1 MTSTGGSVSHGLT
14 GRVVRLRRWIGI
26 AAVVCAVAA
35 PLLVLLGAVGSK
47 SGWFDIHVGF
57 DWMAVRIAPALA
69 IVGAALGAL
78 ALIGALV
85 PPRGGVVIA
94 LVAVA
99 LGALVAGSAA
109 WWRAAA
115 VRSPPVHDT
124 ATDWNDPLMFSAAMM
139 IARGPDTNPIGS
151 DPLVP
156 FSRFTALLAGQR
168 VAVVNAKTCP
178 AATPVTLTSPPD
190 QAYARLKAAALRVGL
205 KLVSDDS
212 APDASGRRRLEGTA
226 TGFWF
231 GFKDDLAA
239 RLTAAGSGTRIDLRV
254 SSRIGL
260 TDFGRGCRLIGQ
272 VRRAVG
278 G

>member
-1 MTSTGGSVSHGLT
+1 MTSTGGDASHGLT
-14 GRVVRLRRWIGI
+14 GRVVRLRRWIGV

-35 PLLVLLGAVGSK
+35 PLLALLGAIGSK

-85 PPRGGVVIA
+85 PPRGGV
-94 LVAVA
+94 AVA
-99 LGALVAGSAA
+99 LIAIALGSVVAGTSA

-115 VRSPPVHDT
+115 VRNPPVHDT
-124 ATDWNDPLMFSAAMM
+124 ATDWSDPLLFSPNLM
-139 IARGPDTNPIGS
+139 IARGANTNPIES

-156 FSRFTALLAGQR
+156 YSRFTALLAGQR

-178 AATPVTLTSPPD
+178 AATPVTLTLPPD
-190 QAYARLKAAALRVGL
+190 QAYARLKTAALRAGL
-205 KLVSDDS
+205 KLVTADP
-212 APDASGRRRLEGTA
+212 APDSSGRRRLEGTA

-239 RLTAAGSGTRIDLRV
+239 RVSAAGAGTRIDLRV

-260 TDFGRGCRLIGQ
+260 TDFGRGCRLITRLRGM
-272 VRRAVG
+272 VG
-278 G
+278 R